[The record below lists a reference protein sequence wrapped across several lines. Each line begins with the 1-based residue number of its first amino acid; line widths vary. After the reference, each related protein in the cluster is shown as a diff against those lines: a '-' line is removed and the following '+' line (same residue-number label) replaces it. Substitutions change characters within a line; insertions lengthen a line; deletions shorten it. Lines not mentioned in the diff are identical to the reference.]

1 MHLKSIVQMIP
12 VLLITFGITVCF
24 SKEKERPYLS
34 QTSVD
39 TLVQQAY
46 NALNA
51 TEEISRAA
59 PSRQDAILQAK
70 KIVQKLKSLA
80 EGDPNKKY
88 ILWKTGELESQIYLE
103 ENGMLLEKNQK
114 QRKAVNIMIG
124 QFNEELARKRPDFS
138 RLSQLCGEMKAAS
151 AAKAGELRLSYDD
164 RRKNIGREVVLSIE
178 QAVERGDFDKAREDL
193 VYCNTYQEFMGV
205 SQTSYSLLAGKVQA
219 RVTVESEEKFIR
231 DQINKGYTA
240 CNSFALADAHG
251 ALVVAQIRLNGIKEA
266 LIQRMWDKLFF
277 SCRRLEKTIE
287 QTEDSLV
294 SVAQGLLRDKGVGEA
309 SAYVD
314 NALRKAQVSSE
325 KIAKVNFA
333 ILEKAVAARKPD
345 TSAIGREIV
354 AVVET
359 PKDTGSPMTDILA
372 VAREKAKN
380 PQDTAARPSM
390 AHLTYTERVR
400 IRNLQLA
407 QEGKRQREERMNKD
421 NRDKANAM
429 LVSVYALLEQGK
441 RKQAVAQFAENQKFL
456 KEYLLAEAYAKLEGM
471 VNSEKERMK

>member
-1 MHLKSIVQMIP
+1 MHIKFVVPAVIGIF
-12 VLLITFGITVCF
+12 IFGMAISCKA
-24 SKEKERPYLS
+24 KEKDEPYIS
-34 QTSVD
+34 QTYID

-59 PSRQDAILQAK
+59 LSKEDAIKQAK
-70 KIVQKLKSLA
+70 IIVHKLKGIA
-80 EGDPNKKY
+80 ESDRNKKY

-103 ENGMLLEKNQK
+103 ENGMLLEKTQK
-114 QRKAVNIMIG
+114 QQKAVNIMIG

-138 RLSQLCGEMKAAS
+138 RLCQLCDEMKSAS
-151 AAKAGELRLSYDD
+151 AVKAGELRLSYDD
-164 RRKNIGREVVLSIE
+164 RRKNIGREVVSSIDL
-178 QAVERGDFDKAREDL
+178 AVERGDFDKAREDL
-193 VYCNTYQEFMGV
+193 VYCNTYREFLGV

-266 LIQRMWDKLFF
+266 LIRRMWDKLFF

-309 SAYVD
+309 SAYAD

-333 ILEKAVAARKPD
+333 ILEKAVAQRKPD
-345 TSAIGREIV
+345 TSAISREIV

-372 VAREKAKN
+372 AAREKAKN

-407 QEGKRQREERMNKD
+407 QDGKRQREERLIKENS
-421 NRDKANAM
+421 DKANNM
-429 LVSVYALLEQGK
+429 LVSIYALIDQGK
-441 RKQAVAQFAENQKFL
+441 GKLAAKEFEQNRQFL
-456 KEYLLAEAYAKLEGM
+456 KDNLQPNPYAKLESAIHT
-471 VNSEKERMK
+471 VR